1 MLLPRSWI
9 TRVSLL
15 VNGALVLYLCLSSF
29 SSHPAPQEEFPH
41 HRTLESYVENSQSDS
56 NVKNFDNSQ
65 SDPNVKSFDS
75 SLNVEDSNIR
85 NLKSSAPDL
94 EDILPISEADSNVIS
109 SVNSNT
115 NSVNSVN
122 INTNSVNSNSRL
134 TGSTSDQNA
143 EVPSTRIDKLYDTQ
157 AFNSKS
163 IIVEDLK
170 KEVVPQSEVSGESS
184 AGLSI
189 KENDNVFVE
198 PPRSVLER
206 GDYTT

>member
-85 NLKSSAPDL
+85 NLKSSVPDL

-109 SVNSNT
+109 
-115 NSVNSVN
+115 SVNSVN